1 MRSHLQGC
9 ALKLQT
15 VKSHQ
20 AMAEAMQNTAKAM
33 SKMNKAVNVQT
44 ITSKYTVYFVVD
56 DSMAIHNMLYLI
68 LCFFRLQK

>member
-1 MRSHLQGC
+1 
-9 ALKLQT
+9 
-15 VKSHQ
+15 
-20 AMAEAMQNTAKAM
+20 MAEAMQNTAKAM